1 MLTTSH
7 DYREAINAP
16 TRRIVPRAV
25 IDLSDPD
32 LVVSAVTGDYE
43 SAYSFPS
50 QLYDRDGGYS
60 GAVYATL
67 EMNRWILDGSQMGM
81 PSDPTT
87 RSGEL
92 GVVGDTLSGSDGTN
106 GTILS
111 ETIAGVDTLQ
121 IVTVGFTGVTVDG
134 YPTELTLNI
143 YSNGLLIYT
152 DTQDTDGTAFLFS
165 GFTATQPTQIEL
177 VVEKWSLPN
186 RKYRFSEFLAGFVET
201 WGGETIYK
209 MDIIRKA
216 DFSNLTIPYS
226 SASIT
231 IDNTSKRFDPSN
243 KLGVFNSVTA
253 RQPVPLWYG
262 VDLGES
268 CEYVPCG
275 IYYQQNLG
283 WGLENDGLTI
293 KWDLIDIIGLLV
305 ERKFELIGTQPTTLL
320 GWIQEIVGQL
330 GSTFSGHYTIDG
342 DLGSTSLICD
352 SSALDNISC
361 GDLLR
366 FVCQAGSCY
375 PYSDPG
381 TGYLHIKSLVN
392 TVQDSV
398 TMRMQNTV
406 ANSHANTD
414 IAFLAFDLG
423 GTLYNVPG
431 TTEISDKTV
440 NIKNPFIANQLDAVK
455 AANMILTQYGGDLLD
470 LSVRGDAA
478 REIGDMISTEV
489 YRDVNVAA
497 RIYEEQLTLENGVM
511 TNSPLKCLQA
521 NGGTLYT
528 DVMVITE
535 DGTYT
540 MPSGITEI
548 TLVLIGG
555 GDGGQGGDGGK
566 CIFLDGHDDGVG
578 GQPGLAG
585 KVYSN
590 AITINDGQTFTV
602 SIGKGG
608 TGGAGGI
615 AGYSTVTSH
624 YNQTFGHLGTAGT
637 PTTCTFSTTFSS
649 ANGVR
654 MDVGYADLLTNK
666 IYALNGQEGRTGIR
680 LAQNGANGTP
690 NTGNGGGGGDGGAR
704 AQYKLVKPSDV
715 VPTEV
720 NLNPNQVY
728 QIWKDNGFDPFD
740 VEIEHSYEWMAE
752 RVVITA
758 DPVPGAY
765 GGNGG
770 SGVCLI
776 FYAR

>member
-1 MLTTSH
+1 MRTTSAE
-7 DYREAINAP
+7 YKQAINAP

-32 LVVSAVTGDYE
+32 LEVSAVTGDYE
-43 SAYSFPS
+43 ADYSFPS
-50 QLYDRDGGYS
+50 QLYDRDGGFS
-60 GAVYATL
+60 GSVYATL
-67 EMNRWILDGSQMGM
+67 ELNRWILDGTQMIM
-81 PSDPTT
+81 PETPSS
-87 RSGEL
+87 RSGEQ
-92 GVVGDTLSGSDGTN
+92 GVIGDTLSNDDGDN
-106 GTILS
+106 GTTLA

-121 IVTVGFTGVTVDG
+121 LVSVATTNVGVDG

-143 YSNGLLIYT
+143 YSYGALLHT
-152 DTQDTDGTAFLFS
+152 DTQTITGSQFIFS
-165 GFTATQPTQIEL
+165 GFTATQPTKVEL
-177 VVEKWSLPN
+177 VVNKWSLPH
-186 RKYRFSEFLAGFVET
+186 RFYRFSEFLPGFIAT

-209 MDIIRKA
+209 MDVIRKA

-231 IDNTSKRFDPSN
+231 IDNTQKRFDPSN
-243 KLGVFNSVTA
+243 KMGVFQSVTA

-268 CEYVPCG
+268 FEYVPVG

-283 WGLENDGLTI
+283 WGLEDDGLTI
-293 KWDLIDIIGLLV
+293 RWDLIDIIGLLV

-320 GWIQEIVGQL
+320 GWIQELVGQL
-330 GSTFSGHYTIDG
+330 GSTFADKYTIDG
-342 DLGSTSLICD
+342 DLGSTSLVCD
-352 SSALDNISC
+352 PADIENITC

-366 FVCQAGSCY
+366 FVCQAGACY
-375 PYSDPG
+375 PYSDPD
-381 TGYLHIKSLVN
+381 TGYLRIKALNN
-392 TVQDSV
+392 TVQDSI

-414 IAFLAFDLG
+414 IAFLTFDLG

-440 NIKNPFIANQLDAVK
+440 NIKNPFIKNQLDAVK
-455 AANMILTQYGGDLLD
+455 AAQMILQQYGGDLLD
-470 LSVRGDAA
+470 LAVRGDAS
-478 REIGDMISTEV
+478 REIGDMISAEA

-497 RIYEEQLTLENGVM
+497 RINEEQLTLENGIM

-535 DGTYT
+535 SGTYT
-540 MPSGITEI
+540 MPAGITEI

-566 CIFLDGHDDGVG
+566 AWHLDGKDNGVG
-578 GQPGLAG
+578 GQPGIAG

-590 AITINDGQTFTV
+590 AITINDGQTFVVT
-602 SIGKGG
+602 IGQ
-608 TGGAGGI
+608 GGAGG
-615 AGYSTVTSH
+615 AGGAISWRPSQDADSV
-624 YNQTFGHLGTAGT
+624 GKPGTEGQ

-654 MDVGYADLLTNK
+654 MSVGYADLLTNK
-666 IYALNGQEGRTGIR
+666 IYALIGQPGRSGI
-680 LAQNGANGTP
+680 AEPQAGANGTP
-690 NTGNGGGGGDGGAR
+690 NTGNGGNGGDGGAGM
-704 AQYKLVKPSDV
+704 QYKLVKPSDV
-715 VPTEV
+715 IPPDVP
-720 NLNPNQVY
+720 LNPNQVY
-728 QIWKDNGFDPFD
+728 RIWRENGFSPFD

-752 RVVITA
+752 RVSITA
-758 DPVPGAY
+758 PAVAGAY

-776 FYAR
+776 FYSR